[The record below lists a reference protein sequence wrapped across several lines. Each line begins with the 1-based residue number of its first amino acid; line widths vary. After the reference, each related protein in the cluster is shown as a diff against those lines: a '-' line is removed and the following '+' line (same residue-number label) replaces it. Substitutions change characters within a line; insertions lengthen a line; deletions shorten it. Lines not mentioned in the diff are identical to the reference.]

1 MSLEVALGA
10 KRFEALRLQAAE
22 GIAKSSLSELRTTV
36 AGMLAVVAVQTK
48 VGFASAASI
57 VEQVLLKTL
66 AVVSEEHNL
75 HAYIAPGTR
84 STEEWKSKADVLRRA
99 LDWVAAH
106 TDVDAKRNEVRK
118 LLEA

>member
-1 MSLEVALGA
+1 M
-10 KRFEALRLQAAE
+10 R
-22 GIAKSSLSELRTTV
+22 
-36 AGMLAVVAVQTK
+36 
-48 VGFASAASI
+48 
-57 VEQVLLKTL
+57 
-66 AVVSEEHNL
+66 
-75 HAYIAPGTR
+75 YIAPGTG